1 MCIVAKHR
9 IMCYKNYVISH
20 QLKTGICTLTKKF
33 NIIVRISFLDYYILN
48 SLAQDGIDFLNSFSR
63 AMRLIRFISEEQ
75 LTSNDVVIEETN
87 ANVFSRTVLVFGD
100 SINLNLKYSR
110 GISLWVLLHSLYK
123 QVTSFEFELELPS
136 SEEISTNLFKLE
148 QKYKINYPKYEKTG
162 ILNIG
167 LRLYFEIY
175 CGSKL
180 GSTFYLNGIHITG
193 ILKQNA

>member
-1 MCIVAKHR
+1 ML
-9 IMCYKNYVISH
+9 SH
-20 QLKTGICTLTKKF
+20 PSLKLDCTLTKKF

-48 SLAQDGIDFLNSFSR
+48 RLASDGIDFLNSFGR

-136 SEEISTNLFKLE
+136 SEEISTNLFELE

-180 GSTFYLNGIHITG
+180 GSTFYLNGTKLRHI
-193 ILKQNA
+193 